1 MAIRRVRGAALL
13 LLQCAAV
20 AVLWQAGDAGLAV
33 PLDGFRRWLAT
44 APPDVAIAAF
54 VRLLGLALVGWL
66 LLGSLAALAARASG
80 RPAAADLARRLTLP
94 LLRPLVDRTLALALA
109 GAALTPGPALAL
121 PPATAATSTFD
132 PSVPALRL
140 PPAGTTAGPSP
151 TGPAPAAPPPPPA
164 TPLPGPATPGPPPPA
179 TATGQAGGGG
189 AAPYLPPGFT
199 GVLDDSAAQTTPS
212 TSAPPAPAPSAP
224 AGSPTTTPGDAQ
236 TYTVVDGDHLWG
248 IAVSRVADA
257 TREPTA
263 RDVHAYWL
271 RLIEANQTTLRSRDP
286 DLIFPGEVLALPPL
300 ADPTP

>member
-13 LLQCAAV
+13 LLQCAA
-20 AVLWQAGDAGLAV
+20 AAALWQAGDAGLAV
-33 PLDGFRRWLAT
+33 PLDGFRPWLAT

-179 TATGQAGGGG
+179 TATVQAGGGG

-199 GVLDDSAAQTTPS
+199 GVLDDPSPTPPPS
-212 TSAPPAPAPSAP
+212 TPPGPTSGELGSHTVT
-224 AGSPTTTPGDAQ
+224 AGEN
-236 TYTVVDGDHLWG
+236 LWR
-248 IAVSRVADA
+248 IAVARVADA
-257 TREPTA
+257 TPHPTT
-263 RDVHAYWL
+263 RDVHAYWV
-271 RLIEANQTTLRSRDP
+271 RLIAANQATLRSGDP
-286 DLIFPGEVLALPPL
+286 DLIFPGEVLTLPPL
-300 ADPTP
+300 TDPAP